1 MEIINDE
8 LRLFIKDIT
17 LFLQKQSNYT
27 SEKIAPMFQT
37 AYKLYVKYDVEN
49 EQANSPDRTVDCG
62 CNGFYQLFGV
72 HRPGCPHAFD
82 EVTYE

>member
-17 LFLQKQSNYT
+17 LFLQKHSNYT
-27 SEKIAPMFQT
+27 TKKIEPVFQR

-49 EQANSPDRTVDCG
+49 EQACSSQR
-62 CNGFYQLFGV
+62 
-72 HRPGCPHAFD
+72 
-82 EVTYE
+82 